1 MNLQKKKLF
10 SILQEC
16 DKHLL
21 RINSSYQKLPLP
33 INKEEYDNISEDDI
47 TNLDQFLFRF
57 TKLQDAIGKK
67 LFKNI
72 LLYLEEDISN
82 IAFIDLLNKLEK
94 LGFLIDKNIW
104 LELRNMH
111 NDLTHEYE
119 DDPDSATAIL
129 NGIYNQ
135 KPILEEI
142 YIHIKNKLNILFDK
156 RI

>member
-1 MNLQKKKLF
+1 
-10 SILQEC
+10 
-16 DKHLL
+16 
-21 RINSSYQKLPLP
+21 
-33 INKEEYDNISEDDI
+33 
-47 TNLDQFLFRF
+47 
-57 TKLQDAIGKK
+57 
-67 LFKNI
+67 
-72 LLYLEEDISN
+72 
-82 IAFIDLLNKLEK
+82 
-94 LGFLIDKNIW
+94 
-104 LELRNMH
+104 MH